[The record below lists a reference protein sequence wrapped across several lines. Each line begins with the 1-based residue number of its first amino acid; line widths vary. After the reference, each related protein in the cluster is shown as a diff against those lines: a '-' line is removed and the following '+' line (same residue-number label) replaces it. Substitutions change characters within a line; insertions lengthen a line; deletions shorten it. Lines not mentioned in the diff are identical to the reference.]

1 MDKNLQVVVKNV
13 YGNDLI
19 YPACNTTKMIT
30 ELTGAKTLVPHQ
42 IKILKQN
49 GYNLEIITERT
60 SLWV

>member
-30 ELTGAKTLVPHQ
+30 ELTGTKTLVPYQ
-42 IKILKQN
+42 INILKKN
-49 GYNLEIITERT
+49 GYNFEIITEKT
-60 SLWV
+60 SL

>member
-30 ELTGAKTLVPHQ
+30 ELTGTKTLVPYQ
-42 IKILKQN
+42 INILKKI
-49 GYNLEIITERT
+49 GYNFEIITEKT
-60 SLWV
+60 SL

>member
-30 ELTGAKTLVPHQ
+30 ELTGTKTLVPYQ
-42 IKILKQN
+42 INILKKN
-49 GYNLEIITERT
+49 GYNFEIITEKT

>member
-1 MDKNLQVVVKNV
+1 MDKNLQIVVKNV

-30 ELTGAKTLVPHQ
+30 ELTGTKTLVPHQ

-60 SLWV
+60 SL

>member
-30 ELTGAKTLVPHQ
+30 ELTGTKT
-42 IKILKQN
+42 
-49 GYNLEIITERT
+49 
-60 SLWV
+60 

>member
-1 MDKNLQVVVKNV
+1 
-13 YGNDLI
+13 
-19 YPACNTTKMIT
+19 
-30 ELTGAKTLVPHQ
+30 VPHQ

>member
-42 IKILKQN
+42 IKILKKN

>member
-30 ELTGAKTLVPHQ
+30 ELTGTKTLVPHQ